1 MKGNA
6 LVTGGAGYV
15 GSVLVPKLIEKGYDV
30 RVMDL
35 MLFGDSSLKTVENDC
50 EIVRGDL
57 RNLELVKRCLQGVD
71 VVVHLAA
78 ISNDPCSDLNP
89 KLTYEVNFEATRSL
103 VDMAKKEGVK
113 RFIYASS
120 SSVYGIKEESEVTE
134 NLSLEPITIYSQ
146 TKALSEEVVIDRASE
161 SFTPIVVRP
170 ATVCGYSPRQRLDVI
185 VNILASNAINNGK
198 ITVFGGEQKRPNL
211 HIEDMVDLYS
221 DLLSA
226 SKEKI
231 SGEVFN
237 YGGDNH
243 TVNELANIVREVIGD
258 NVTIEKIPDNNDP
271 RSYSISSRK
280 MKRVLGISPKK
291 NVSDAVVDLKNAF
304 SSGLINNPSDSKYRN
319 IERMKELGFG

>member
-161 SFTPIVVRP
+161 SFTTIV
-170 ATVCGYSPRQRLDVI
+170 
-185 VNILASNAINNGK
+185 K
-198 ITVFGGEQKRPNL
+198 
-211 HIEDMVDLYS
+211 DLS
-221 DLLSA
+221 
-226 SKEKI
+226 
-231 SGEVFN
+231 
-237 YGGDNH
+237 
-243 TVNELANIVREVIGD
+243 
-258 NVTIEKIPDNNDP
+258 
-271 RSYSISSRK
+271 
-280 MKRVLGISPKK
+280 
-291 NVSDAVVDLKNAF
+291 
-304 SSGLINNPSDSKYRN
+304 
-319 IERMKELGFG
+319 